1 MVKNHSENNNS
12 EEEKVIP
19 KVNNTRGKHPMS
31 VFLRVPCTIL
41 FMVILSIFFTWFI
54 LWRQNLC
61 DGDITWNFIQEKPLL
76 AEYSFVV
83 IFCLLAVITAVTW
96 RPFFS
101 AGLFFSIISVIT
113 FIHIQKFQLRAAP
126 LLPEEFQLADSVG
139 NLVEFIDMDALYRLI
154 FGVIFVMIGSILAEY
169 YLRKF
174 LGRNP
179 KQLPWWN
186 RTALIPRLTF
196 TMVAL
201 ALLAGTTSPI
211 INRRNH
217 DWLEGLDLVAWNQTE
232 NYEKNGFIIGFL
244 YNLGNDIAQR
254 PDGYSEE
261 AIISIADKYR
271 QLKASDTTRQ
281 DWDEVVDNVVVILN
295 ETFYDPALLTKYYNH
310 AGGDVTPFLHELFRK
325 YPSGYMYSPEYGG
338 NTANVEFEV
347 QTGLS
352 NYWAMTFPYVNLVSK
367 MDNLISAAQF
377 GTMMYDFGAIGI
389 HSYDGSMY
397 KRNIVYRVLGYD
409 DFIDASTM
417 KYNEHDASSNVIN
430 DRSIYNE
437 ILSLLEENDVPQVI
451 GAVTMQNHAPYNQAQ
466 YEKIEFPLTNRID
479 DWNSIEASFQSL
491 HESDKY
497 LEEFI
502 EKLDNLDERTVVLW
516 FGDHAA
522 GALESYINSEDKYER
537 DLAHL
542 TPYFV
547 YANFDIESPYTVR
560 EVAAL
565 NKAQGF
571 TFTTRGID
579 LPTVSP
585 NCLLNTM
592 YNTLNITKPSLYYL
606 VDEVCE
612 KVPILTRAYQGNNI
626 VEDIPVLKEYQLVNY
641 DILNG
646 EKYWDG
652 M

>member
-1 MVKNHSENNNS
+1 MVKKPLPSKDSVAETA
-12 EEEKVIP
+12 VI
-19 KVNNTRGKHPMS
+19 KSKNQRGQHPMP

-41 FMVILSIFFTWFI
+41 FMVVLSIFFTWFI

-61 DGDITWNFIQEKPLL
+61 DSDVTWQFIQAKPIL
-76 AEYSFVV
+76 AEYSFIVV
-83 IFCLLAVITAVTW
+83 FCLLAVLTAMTW

-139 NLVEFIDMDALYRLI
+139 NLIEFIDMDALYRLI
-154 FGVIFVMIGSILAEY
+154 FGVIFVLIGSILAEY

-174 LGRNP
+174 LGRDP

-196 TMVAL
+196 TMVAM
-201 ALLAGTTSPI
+201 AFLAGVTSPI

-217 DWLEGLDLVAWNQTE
+217 DWLVDLDLVAWNQTE
-232 NYEKNGFIIGFL
+232 NYENNGFIIGFL
-244 YNLGNDIAQR
+244 YNLGNDIAKR
-254 PDGYSEE
+254 PEEYSEE
-261 AIISIADKYR
+261 TMITIADKYR
-271 QLKASDTTRQ
+271 EQKAKDTTRQ
-281 DWDEVVDNVVVILN
+281 DWDEVVDNIVIILS
-295 ETFYDPALLTKYYNH
+295 ETSYDPALFNKYYSH
-310 AGGDVTPFLHELFRK
+310 AGGDVTPFLHQLFRE

-367 MDNLISAAQF
+367 MDYLVSAAEY
-377 GTMMYDFGAIGI
+377 GSMMYDFATIGL

-397 KRNIVYRVLGYD
+397 KRNLVYRVLGYD
-409 DFIDASTM
+409 EFIDASGM
-417 KYNEHDASSNVIN
+417 KHQEHDASSNVIN

-437 ILSLLEENDVPQVI
+437 IISFLKDNDAPQVI

-466 YEKIEFPLTNRID
+466 YEKLEFPLYDKID
-479 DWNSIEASFQSL
+479 DWHSIESSFQSL
-491 HESDKY
+491 HEADKY
-497 LEEFI
+497 LEDFI
-502 EKLDNLDERTVVLW
+502 EQLDELDERTVVLW

-522 GALESYINSEDKYER
+522 GALASYIDSDDKSER

-542 TPYFV
+542 TPYFI
-547 YANFDIESPYTVR
+547 YANFDIESPYTIR

-565 NKAQGF
+565 NREQGF
-571 TFTTRGID
+571 SFTTRGID
-579 LPTVSP
+579 LPVVSP

-592 YNTLNITKPSLYYL
+592 YNVLNISKPSMYYL

-612 KVPILTRAYQGNNI
+612 EVPILTRPYQGNNV
-626 VEDIPVLKEYQLVNY
+626 VETIPALKEYQLVNY

-646 EKYWDG
+646 ERYWDG